1 MEKVYFLGIDI
12 GTQESKGVI
21 MDSDGVIMGT
31 HVCKHQLLTPK
42 PGRFEHDAET
52 EWWGD
57 FCTISKALFEKTGI
71 NFCLTAD
78 GASDTVWLPSDIGIA
93 MRYGLSFQTALES
106 VTIRPARLLGLE
118 NRVGS
123 LEVGKDADI
132 AIFDGMPFENL
143 TSCVATIIDGKIEH
157 CAL

>member
-1 MEKVYFLGIDI
+1 MVRCFTSAFK
-12 GTQESKGVI
+12 QKGH
-21 MDSDGVIMGT
+21 SS
-31 HVCKHQLLTPK
+31 
-42 PGRFEHDAET
+42 HDA
-52 EWWGD
+52 
-57 FCTISKALFEKTGI
+57 IH
-71 NFCLTAD
+71 
-78 GASDTVWLPSDIGIA
+78 
-93 MRYGLSFQTALES
+93 GLSKETARPVRSADPVSYTHL

-143 TSCVATIIDGKIEH
+143 TSCLATIIDGKLEH